1 MGMDIKTVQRPVT
14 KEGAILITRLWEPAG
29 VERGQDEGSGVWERY
44 CPLEKVIAHPCLK
57 LSFSLNWTL

>member
-44 CPLEKVIAHPCLK
+44 CPLEKVIAHPCL
-57 LSFSLNWTL
+57 